1 MTNFASSSVMVSLL
15 ESHGFLSPQEADNMR
30 MLPTEYIEKMMANEV
45 NHALDVSRDWHKAML
60 INLKAMENGV
70 VFEDTAFPTL
80 IAEAD
85 ALGLTAVE
93 KRSGVMG
100 ADEFDYLAVKDG
112 VKMFSTKWY
121 QKYRLPDKS
130 FEISATLTHKLWK
143 FPHFTDKQ
151 RSNIRVLDGLYF
163 ALLQRAPSVQVE
175 HNDSWDEIAAVFYNF
190 MRNTDSVH
198 TMVKVYFACSI
209 MGGGDTSQY
218 LAIIQ
223 ALKASGADVISE
235 VFAHDAI
242 NLGGSPLPAEEIYQR
257 DIDMINEADIVVAEL
272 SNPSLGVGYE
282 LGYAQ
287 ATNKPIL
294 GLYNTDAP
302 KKLSAMISG
311 NPYITV
317 ANYSSGNVPTD
328 AIRKFIVKNPCV

>member
-1 MTNFASSSVMVSLL
+1 MTNFTSSSVMVSLL
-15 ESHGFLSPQEADNMR
+15 ESHGFLSPQEADSMC
-30 MLPTEYIEKMMANEV
+30 MLPTEYIEKMLANEV
-45 NHALDVSRDWHKAML
+45 NHALDVSRDWYKSML

-70 VFEDTAFPTL
+70 AFEDTAFPTL

-85 ALGLTAVE
+85 ALGLIKPAEDRSFGSIEFEHLIVKNGEAVLSAE
-93 KRSGVMG
+93 
-100 ADEFDYLAVKDG
+100 
-112 VKMFSTKWY
+112 WY
-121 QKYRLPDKS
+121 KKYRIPDKS
-130 FEISATLTHKLWK
+130 FETSAILTNKLWK
-143 FPHFTDKQ
+143 FPLFTEKQ

-163 ALLQRAPSVQVE
+163 SLLQRAPSVQVE
-175 HNDSWDEIAAVFYNF
+175 HNDSWDEVAAVFYNF